1 LDEHEPARQGVA
13 RSGFAMLSVSTLWLV
28 FTVNLLSSGL
38 MWAYVMRRYP
48 KLAAARYW
56 CAGSLIAAAAP
67 EVALLRGVVSS
78 QAPLML
84 AALMTI
90 LACCLIETG
99 IRRFYDRPL
108 SWRTTILV
116 IGLSFA
122 GLAFFQIVRDD
133 MPMRILVY
141 SLGQTVPIALT
152 LKLLLSRRDLGASPG
167 ARIAGATAILMIL
180 TFAVRSAAA
189 LQHLGGDI
197 TLLYFNPLQER
208 LLVLLVFLS
217 MMWSFGFL
225 LMAIERLRAEVAGLA
240 LVDDLTGVANR
251 RHLLARLS
259 EECALSQRGCE
270 PFALLAIDLDG
281 FKEINDGF
289 GHAAGDDCLQHFTL
303 MAQTLLRP
311 GDLLA
316 RTGGDEFYIVL
327 PATTQ
332 REAATIARGVLEACR
347 ADAGT
352 EIMISASIGVAQ
364 WSTVFGASPER
375 LIAAADQALYAA
387 KKHGKNRYAVYEPA
401 PELAPE
407 MAPLRENA

>member
-1 LDEHEPARQGVA
+1 
-13 RSGFAMLSVSTLWLV
+13 MLSVSTLWLV
-28 FTVNLLSSGL
+28 FTVNFLSSGL

-56 CAGSLIAAAAP
+56 SAGSLMAAAAP
-67 EVALLRGVVSS
+67 EVGLLHGVFSS
-78 QAPLML
+78 QAPLVF

-90 LACCLIETG
+90 LACCLIEIG
-99 IRRFYDRPL
+99 VRRFYGRP
-108 SWRTTILV
+108 SSPWTAVLV
-116 IGLSFA
+116 VGLSFA
-122 GLAFFQIVRDD
+122 GLAFFLIARDD

-141 SLGQTVPIALT
+141 SLGQTVPTALT
-152 LKLLLSRRDLGASPG
+152 LKLLLSRRDIGGSPG
-167 ARIAGATAILMIL
+167 ARIAGVTAILMIL

-189 LQHLGGDI
+189 LLHLGGDI

-217 MMWSFGFL
+217 MVWNFGFV
-225 LMAIERLRAEVAGLA
+225 LMAIERLRAEVANLA

-259 EECALSQRGCE
+259 KQCALSQRSFE

-289 GHAAGDDCLQHFTL
+289 GHAAGDDCLRHFTL
-303 MAQTLLRP
+303 MAQTRLRP

-316 RTGGDEFYIVL
+316 RTGGDEFCIVL

-332 REAATIARGVLEACR
+332 REAAAIARGVLEACR
-347 ADAGT
+347 ADADGCT
-352 EIMISASIGVAQ
+352 GAEISIAASIGVAQ
-364 WSTVFGASPER
+364 WSSAVGTSPER
-375 LIAAADQALYAA
+375 LIAAADRALYAA
-387 KKHGKNRYAVYEPA
+387 KKQGKNRCAVHEPA

-407 MAPLRENA
+407 MAPLRESA